1 MQERMQ
7 QLQKLLREYAH
18 QYYTL
23 DAPTVSDAQYD
34 ALLKELKELEIQY
47 PEFKDPNSITERV
60 GGEVLSEFVKV
71 AHEIPML
78 SLDNAFNQA
87 ELLAFHQKVK
97 KVIDHPTYVVELK
110 IDGLAMAIHY
120 ENGRLKNGI
129 TRGDGEVGEDV
140 THNIR
145 TVRSLPKTIS
155 DLREIEIRGE
165 IFLSKG
171 QLEKINQQRIL
182 ENQDTFANPRN
193 AAAGTIRIKDS
204 KIAAKRHLDG
214 FWYHLPQA
222 LELGFTSH
230 YDTLIWLKQLG
241 FKVNPDII
249 KTDSITEVIAYVEA
263 MTLKRDDLPYEIDGL
278 VIKVDDLNQQQ
289 SLGYTGR
296 APKWAIA
303 YKFPPQEKTTKLLDI
318 EVTVGRTGR
327 ITPNARLETIELAG
341 TKVSNAQLHNADYI
355 KNNDIRI
362 NDTVVVH
369 KAGDIIP
376 KVTYSIKEL
385 RDKDSVPYQFPTHCP
400 VCQQPLVRY
409 PDEADYYCINN
420 DCPARVVQTIA
431 YFASKDAMDIDGL
444 GEKRIEALYNL
455 NLLNT
460 LEDIY
465 TLKEK
470 RALLLELPG
479 YQSRLVDKL
488 LSAIETSKHQ
498 SLARFITALG
508 IRQVG
513 NKASKVLAQHF
524 LSIERLI
531 KTTIEE
537 LISLPDIGEVTANF
551 ILDFISNP
559 ANQSML
565 EHLIELGVNPQETQ
579 LAIKDS
585 FFNNLTVVLT
595 GSLDNYDRKTLTDLL
610 EEKGAKVTSAVS
622 KNTDLVIYGKEA
634 GSKLDKAK
642 TLAINLMSEVE
653 LLEVLEHEK

>member
-60 GGEVLSEFVKV
+60 GGEVLSEFTKV
-71 AHEIPML
+71 AHVIPML
-78 SLDNAFNQA
+78 SLDNAFNQD
-87 ELLAFHQKVK
+87 ELMAFHKKVK
-97 KVIDHPTYVVELK
+97 KVLEHPTYVVELK

-120 ENGRLKNGI
+120 ENGQLKNGI
-129 TRGDGEVGEDV
+129 TRGDGEIGEDV
-140 THNIR
+140 THNIM

-182 ENQDTFANPRN
+182 EDQDTFANPRN

-230 YDTLIWLKQLG
+230 YATLQWLKQLG

-249 KTDSITEVIAYVEA
+249 KTDSINEVISYVEA

-289 SLGYTGR
+289 TLGYTGR

-444 GEKRIEALYNL
+444 GEKRIEAFYNL

-460 LEDIY
+460 LEEIY
-465 TLKEK
+465 TLKDK
-470 RALLLELPG
+470 RAVLLELPG

-488 LSAIETSKHQ
+488 LSAIEDSKNQ

-524 LSIERLI
+524 LSIERLLR
-531 KTTIEE
+531 TNLEE
-537 LISLPDIGEVTANF
+537 LTSLPDIGEVTANF

-559 ANQSML
+559 ANQKML
-565 EHLIELGVNPQETQ
+565 EHLIKLGVNPQETQ
-579 LAIKDS
+579 QTITTS

-595 GSLDNYDRKTLTDLL
+595 GSLDNYDRKTLTELL
-610 EEKGAKVTSAVS
+610 ETKGAKVTSAVS
-622 KNTDLVIYGKEA
+622 KNTDLVIYGYEA